1 MRLNNPT
8 DAVPDCDAIQD
19 LVAEYAFGLTDPEQ
33 TRLVETNLPACPE
46 AAVQLADFKRI
57 QAEMR
62 TAVPQIEPSTGLEAR
77 LMAAIAIPAP
87 AETHPPTLVKAV
99 NSVATVS
106 STPKPLRHWYTQPM
120 WLVAAA
126 LLLLVVSNAIWFL
139 RMEELTRREAD
150 LLTQLAN
157 KTEAEQAFVIANTDG
172 LRWVRLPPSETEA
185 NSQVVAVLMW
195 NAESQIGLLYAQN
208 LPKLTPNTTY
218 QLWLTKGEVRVSAG
232 TFSIDETGKAAYL
245 FHIYQSI
252 DNYTWARITVE
263 PAQGSDSPSDTVVVN
278 GKIALS

>member
-1 MRLNNPT
+1 MRPNTPT
-8 DAVPDCDAIQD
+8 GPVPDCDAIQD
-19 LVAEYAFGLTDPEQ
+19 LVAEYAFGLTDAEQ

-46 AAVQLADFKRI
+46 AAIQLADFQRI
-57 QAEMR
+57 QVEMR
-62 TAVPQIEPSTGLEAR
+62 SAVPQIEPPAGLEAR
-77 LMAAIAIPAP
+77 LMAAIATPAP
-87 AETHPPTLVKAV
+87 TQTRVSTPPQPARVTSPA
-99 NSVATVS
+99 
-106 STPKPLRHWYTQPM
+106 PKPLRHWYTQPM

-126 LLLLVVSNAIWFL
+126 VLVLVVSNAIWFL
-139 RMEELTRREAD
+139 RMEELARRETD

-172 LRWVRLPPSETEA
+172 LRWVRLPPSETTEA

-195 NAESQIGLLYAQN
+195 NTESQIGLLYAQN

-218 QLWLTKGEVRVSAG
+218 QLWLTKGEARLSAG

-245 FHIYQSI
+245 FHIKQSI
-252 DNYTWARITVE
+252 DDYTWARITVE
-263 PAQGSDSPSDTVVVN
+263 PAQGSATPSDTVVVN